1 MASGIELER
10 FRGQLIIG
18 TPVAMRNREFRGM
31 RMVPAIVG
39 ASTFAG
45 TTPFECVVDS
55 NGFQLEGGSTM
66 LPVLSRGTMNW
77 PDTSDWLDR
86 EFGRM
91 MRRFWG
97 ENGGSTMPTV
107 AYPVNMWE
115 DNDAV
120 YVEAELPGFKR
131 DEVEITLE
139 QGMLSITAERKHEQN
154 AGTEAGRLLN
164 ERSFRRYHRS
174 FNLPTTVDD
183 AKIEA
188 HLEDGVLHLTLPKH
202 AEVKPRKIAIK

>member
-1 MASGIELER
+1 
-10 FRGQLIIG
+10 
-18 TPVAMRNREFRGM
+18 
-31 RMVPAIVG
+31 
-39 ASTFAG
+39 
-45 TTPFECVVDS
+45 
-55 NGFQLEGGSTM
+55 M
-66 LPVLSRGTMNW
+66 LPVLSRGTLSW
-77 PDTSDWLDR
+77 PDTSDWMDR

-91 MRRFWG
+91 MRRLWG

-115 DNDAV
+115 DNDSV

-139 QGMLSITAERKHEQN
+139 QGMLNITAERRQEQKS
-154 AGTEAGRLLN
+154 GDDDQGRLLN

-174 FNLPTTVDD
+174 FNVPTTVDD
-183 AKIEA
+183 ANIEA
-188 HLEDGVLHLTLPKH
+188 YLEDGVLHLTLPKR